1 MKDLRAAKLFAAIA
15 AAVLA
20 VGACTTGGGASPSS
34 PVATS
39 GASPTAAASPDQSS
53 GTSAEPSGSAAS
65 SQPSGS
71 GGGDGEYVIGVSNT
85 LQGNGW
91 REEMICSAKAEALA
105 SGQVSK
111 MVIAH
116 RTTDAAGQLDDLRNL
131 IASDVDAII
140 VNPVSP
146 DAITAALDEAVD
158 KGITVVAVDQGVNQ
172 ADAYL
177 MSNDQ
182 EAYGYLG
189 AKWLFEQLGGEGN
202 VVYQRGIAGAQA
214 DTDRDTGFKRA
225 LAENPGITVVAE
237 QATNWD
243 PATAVQQIGEFLAGG
258 QPVDG
263 VWTSGVDSSIVSAF
277 KTAGKPYV
285 PIVGADNSEFVS
297 QLINEDGL
305 VGAAVTNPAAVGGAG
320 VALALRVLNG
330 EPPAEQ
336 QQLLTPEVWDNQTP
350 EGKASLEGAVD
361 PSIDPLW
368 PLNIS
373 IPDWTTYTK
382 EQLLAC
388 KGPGE

>member
-1 MKDLRAAKLFAAIA
+1 MKDFRAARLFAALTA
-15 AAVLA
+15 AIVA
-20 VGACTTGGGASPSS
+20 VGACTTGGASPSPSSAASGQPSTAASVGASPS
-34 PVATS
+34 
-39 GASPTAAASPDQSS
+39 AAASGGES
-53 GTSAEPSGSAAS
+53 GAP
-65 SQPSGS
+65 S
-71 GGGDGEYVIGVSNT
+71 GGGDGDYVIGVSNT

-91 REEMICSAKAEALA
+91 REEMICSAKAQALA

-111 MVIAH
+111 MVISH

-131 IASDVDAII
+131 IAADVDAIV

-146 DAITAALDEAVD
+146 DAINAALQEAVD
-158 KGITVVAVDQGVNQ
+158 KGITVVAVDQGVNLP
-172 ADAYL
+172 DAYL

-182 EAYGYLG
+182 VEYGYLG

-214 DTDRDTGFKRA
+214 DTDRDNGFKRA

-237 QATNWD
+237 QATGWD
-243 PATAVQQIGEFLAGG
+243 PVTAVQQIGEFLASG
-258 QPVDG
+258 QSVDG

-277 KTAGKPYV
+277 KTANQPYV
-285 PIVGADNSEFVS
+285 PIVGADNSAFVS
-297 QLINEDGL
+297 QLLTEEGL

-320 VALALRVLNG
+320 VELALRVLNG
-330 EPPAEQ
+330 EPPTEK
-336 QQLLTPEVWDNQTP
+336 QQLLTPQVWDNQTP
-350 EGKASLEGAVD
+350 EGRASLEAAAD

-368 PLNIS
+368 PLNIT